1 MKVIPAIDIKDGR
14 CVRLFKGRF
23 DDVTEYDADPAML
36 AADYARQGADWIHC
50 VDLDGARQG
59 VAGNRSKI
67 TQIAAELPGRVQ
79 VGGGVRDAAAIGA
92 LLEAGAGR
100 AVVGSAAVQQ
110 PDATRSWLQE
120 FGAER
125 IVLALDVSREPP
137 HKSPML
143 VIKGWTETSRVTL
156 WEALDQFTA
165 AGLRHVLCTDIS
177 RDGAM
182 TGPAVDLYSEC
193 AGRYPGVAFQASG
206 GVRDLAD
213 LVDLEATGVQ
223 SAIVGK
229 ALLEGRITE
238 TELQPFL
245 QSA

>member
-1 MKVIPAIDIKDGR
+1 VKVIPAIDMKDGR
-14 CVRLFKGRF
+14 CVRLYKGRF
-23 DDVTEYDADPAML
+23 DEVTEYEADPAIL
-36 AADYARQGADWIHC
+36 ATDYARQGADWIHC
-50 VDLDGARQG
+50 VDLDGARHG
-59 VAGNRSKI
+59 AAGNLSKI
-67 TQIAAELPGRVQ
+67 REIAARLPGRIQ
-79 VGGGVRDAAAIGA
+79 VGGGVRDATAISV

-100 AVVGSAAVQQ
+100 AVIGSAAVQQ
-110 PDATRSWLQE
+110 PESTRAWLQD

-125 IVLALDVSREPP
+125 IVLALDVSRELPNTP
-137 HKSPML
+137 PML
-143 VIKGWTETSRVTL
+143 VIKGWTETSPVSL
-156 WEALDQFTA
+156 WQALDEFTA

-182 TGPAVDLYSEC
+182 TGPAVDLYEEC

-213 LVDLEATGVQ
+213 LRALEATGVD

-238 TELQPFL
+238 TELRPFL